1 MKLKEGGEKTLLR
14 ITERR
19 FMAAKDLLTSAF
31 LKREDQYKQELD
43 KKENLIGEERVE
55 HLTAVYCN
63 LLAAEDALKELVI
76 RVKALQTLLG

>member
-1 MKLKEGGEKTLLR
+1 
-14 ITERR
+14 
-19 FMAAKDLLTSAF
+19 MAAKDLLTSAF